1 MNSDHFDLVVIGAG
15 PAGEKGAA
23 QAAYFGKRVCVIE
36 RAPKP
41 GGTAVNSGAIPSK
54 TLRETALYFSGLRR
68 HGVYGVEYSVQ
79 PDLAITDFM
88 HRERAAVEAEW
99 KRIDENMDR
108 HMISTVQGAAQFVN
122 ARMVQVSRFKE
133 EPRRL
138 SADVFLIATGASP
151 RRPPEIPFDDAIVVD
166 YESLLRLPVI
176 PPTMIVIGGGAV
188 GTEYACIFAA
198 LGSRVVLVTERV
210 RLLEQLD
217 GEMSEL
223 LRQQMTAR
231 FDIAVHVDCPVSSV
245 RIENEQGHVT
255 LGDGT
260 VLSADCVL
268 YANGRVGNTGS
279 LRLGAAGVRADARGF
294 VVVDE
299 AYRSSVPFIC
309 AAGDVVGSPMLASI
323 AIEQARVAVC
333 QAFDLRYKQRLSPVA
348 PLAFYTIPEAATV
361 GETEESARAKG
372 LAYETGRASFRYNP
386 RGQILGEVEGCLKLI
401 FSPAD
406 QRLLGVS
413 IIGEGAAELIHTGM
427 MCLMFQGTIDTFIQS
442 VFNYPALSDAYKYA
456 AYDGLQRLAKR
467 VSRKMGLPRP
477 GGAPVLNQG

>member
-1 MNSDHFDLVVIGAG
+1 MSSDHFDLVVIGAG

-23 QAAYFGKRVCVIE
+23 QAAYFGKRVCIIE

-41 GGTAVNSGAIPSK
+41 GGTAVNTGAIPSK

-68 HGVYGVEYSVQ
+68 RGVYGVEYQVQ

-99 KRIDENMDR
+99 KRIDENMER

-122 ARMVQVSRFKE
+122 ARMVQVSRFNE

-151 RRPPEIPFDDAIVVD
+151 QRPEHIPFDDRIIVD
-166 YESLLRLPVI
+166 YESLLRLSAI

-188 GTEYACIFAA
+188 GTEYASTFAA
-198 LGSRVVLVTERV
+198 LGTRVVLLTERV
-210 RLLEQLD
+210 RLLEHID
-217 GEMSEL
+217 AEMSEL

-231 FDIAVHVDCPVSSV
+231 FEVAVHVDCVIKSV
-245 RIENEQGHVT
+245 HADDEQGHVV
-255 LGDGT
+255 LADGT
-260 VLSADCVL
+260 QLSADCVL
-268 YANGRVGNTGS
+268 YAGGRVGNTGS
-279 LRLGAAGVRADARGF
+279 LRLGAAGVRTDARGF
-294 VVVDE
+294 VAVDE
-299 AYRSSVPFIC
+299 AYRSSIPFIC
-309 AAGDVVGSPMLASI
+309 AAGDVIGSPMLASI

-333 QAFDLRYKQRLSPVA
+333 QAFDLKYKQRLSPVA
-348 PLAFYTIPEAATV
+348 PLAYYTIPEIATV
-361 GETEESARAKG
+361 GETEETARAKG
-372 LAYETGRASFRYNP
+372 LSYETGRASFRYNP
-386 RGQILGEVEGCLKLI
+386 RGQILGEVDGSLKLI
-401 FSPAD
+401 FRPDD

-427 MCLMFQGTIDTFIQS
+427 TCLMFEGTLDSFIQS

-477 GGAPVLNQG
+477 GGVPVPGGR

>member
-1 MNSDHFDLVVIGAG
+1 MSSDHFDLVVIGAG

-23 QAAYFGKRVCVIE
+23 QAAYFGKRVCIIE

-41 GGTAVNSGAIPSK
+41 GGAAVNVGAIPSK

-108 HMISTVQGAAQFVN
+108 HGIIAMQGAAQFVN

-133 EPRRL
+133 EPRRI

-151 RRPPEIPFDDAIVVD
+151 RRPANIPFDDTIVVD
-166 YESLLRLPVI
+166 YESLLRLTNT

-188 GTEYACIFAA
+188 GTEYASIFAA
-198 LGSRVVLVTERV
+198 LGTRVVLVTERE

-223 LRQQMTAR
+223 LRQQMTSR
-231 FDIAVHVDCPVSSV
+231 FDVAVHVDCLVKSV
-245 RIENEQGHVT
+245 HVENELGHVI

-268 YANGRVGNTGS
+268 YAGGRVGNTGS
-279 LRLGAAGVRADARGF
+279 LRLGAAGVRSDANGF
-294 VVVDE
+294 IQVDE

-309 AAGDVVGSPMLASI
+309 AAGDVVGAPMLASI

-333 QAFDLRYKQRLSPVA
+333 QAFDLKYKQRLSPVA
-348 PLAFYTIPEAATV
+348 PLAYYTIPEIATV
-361 GETEESARAKG
+361 GETEETARAKG
-372 LAYETGRASFRYNP
+372 LSYETGRASFRYNP

-401 FSPAD
+401 FRPDD

-413 IIGEGAAELIHTGM
+413 IIGDGAAELIHIGM
-427 MCLMFQGTIDTFIQS
+427 TCLMFEGTIDTFIQS
-442 VFNYPALSDAYKYA
+442 VYNYPALADSYKYA

-467 VSRKMGLPRP
+467 VSRRMGLPRSS
-477 GGAPVLNQG
+477 GSAVG